1 MEKITIVTKHDISS
15 AYSCIQYLAKE
26 MKRDYEVKVWSCT
39 PPEKFELL
47 KNPEINYTF
56 LKSWYRN
63 IRKVRYGLMLL
74 HAFLVLVREKS
85 DFIINDIDFF
95 MAGYFIKKLFPN
107 RKFIMYFTEING
119 KDVQTFKIIEQF
131 YKIHSNMPDMT
142 IECLKERAEYR
153 AQEFKINKNV
163 FYINNTIGTDELDE
177 ANRENVCKEDYIP
190 ETFANKPIVFYAGG
204 CDLSRDLGMFIREIA
219 KVKEVC
225 FLAFCYGEIGAIDCV
240 RQTCAELFDAGQFAV
255 HQAVPRKIL
264 LNVMSFADIGIVYYD
279 PEYSINFKYASPSK
293 FFEYIAKGLNVVS
306 SNNEGINHI
315 IVDNGIG
322 VCVQKGENLSD
333 AIQRLLATGLK
344 ERTEIVKI
352 FNDKYSY
359 DISAKNTL
367 NHIRGLLNN

>member
-1 MEKITIVTKHDISS
+1 MQKITIMTKHDISS

-26 MKRDYEVKVWSCT
+26 MKQNSEVKVWSCT
-39 PPEKFELL
+39 PQEKMGLL
-47 KNPEINYTF
+47 KNPEIHYTF

-63 IRKVRYGLMLL
+63 IRKVRYVLMLL
-74 HAFLVLVREKS
+74 HAFWILVKEKS

-95 MAGYFIKKLFPN
+95 MAGYYVKKLFPK

-119 KDVQTFKIIEQF
+119 RDVQTFRIIEEF
-131 YKIHSNMPDMT
+131 YKKNSNVPDMT

-153 AQEFKINKNV
+153 AKEFNINKNV
-163 FYINNTIGTDELDE
+163 FYINNTIGVEELNE
-177 ANRENVCKEDYIP
+177 ASREKICKADYIP
-190 ETFANKPIVFYAGG
+190 ETFSNKPIVFYAGG

-225 FLAFCYGEIGAIDCV
+225 FLAFCYGEKELIDHV
-240 RQTCAELFDAGQFAV
+240 RQTCAQLFGVGQFAV

-264 LNVMSFADIGIVYYD
+264 LNVMDFADIGIVYYD

-315 IVDNGIG
+315 IEDNSIG
-322 VCVQKGENLSD
+322 VCVKKGEKLSD
-333 AIQRLLATGLK
+333 AIQRLLSTGLK
-344 ERTEIVKI
+344 ERAEIVKI
-352 FNDKYSY
+352 FNEKYSY
-359 DISAKNTL
+359 EKSARSTL
-367 NHIRGLLNN
+367 NYIRELLNN